1 MFCLGIFNPTSLSLV
16 YSSFQSVCMCVCV
29 CPLRFLFFGFFFVCY
44 LNRKVWGLMG
54 GEMDG
59 WGVGENLGGNEERE
73 TMIRK

>member
-29 CPLRFLFFGFFFVCY
+29 CPLRFLFFGFFFCLLSKQEGV
-44 LNRKVWGLMG
+44 G
-54 GEMDG
+54 MDG